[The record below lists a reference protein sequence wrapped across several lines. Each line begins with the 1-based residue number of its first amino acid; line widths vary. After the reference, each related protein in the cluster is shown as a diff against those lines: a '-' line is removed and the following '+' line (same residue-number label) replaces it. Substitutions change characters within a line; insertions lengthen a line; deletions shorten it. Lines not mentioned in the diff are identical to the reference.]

1 MQTGAFTV
9 TVGGSSRDNRLQGS
23 FQAGATGAVSNAA
36 PRTPA
41 GQPPATVSCPSPGTG
56 GGTGG
61 TPTATPEPGSGA
73 LYGTGLA
80 ALLAGLSLWRPRRG
94 PGLVNYWR
102 PTFLLGSA
110 ASRRGPRGTPSPGA
124 RQGPPSRVVMGVAA
138 GTAAAPSG

>member
-1 MQTGAFTV
+1 MTLRLDRRALSYWNTSAHSWSVQTGAFTV
-9 TVGGSSRDNRLQGS
+9 TVGRSSRDNRLQGS
-23 FQAGATGAVSNAA
+23 FQAGATDAVSNAA

-41 GQPPATVSCPSPGTG
+41 DQPPATVSCPSPGTG

-94 PGLVNYWR
+94 PGLVNSR
-102 PTFLLGSA
+102 AL
-110 ASRRGPRGTPSPGA
+110 RRGRRA
-124 RQGPPSRVVMGVAA
+124 RAGV
-138 GTAAAPSG
+138 